1 LIPIFT
7 VCKPSTLL
15 LIFSCVAVIEV
26 STTLLGELEVAVE
39 IWQTV
44 QVADKMDVN
53 TNVYRV
59 LASNS

>member
-1 LIPIFT
+1 
-7 VCKPSTLL
+7 
-15 LIFSCVAVIEV
+15 VAVIEV
-26 STTLLGELEVAVE
+26 STTLIGELEVAVE